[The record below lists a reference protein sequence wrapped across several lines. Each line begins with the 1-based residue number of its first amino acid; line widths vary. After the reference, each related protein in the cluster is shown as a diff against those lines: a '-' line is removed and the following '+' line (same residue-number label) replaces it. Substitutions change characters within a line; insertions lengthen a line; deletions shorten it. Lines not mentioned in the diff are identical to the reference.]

1 MRARCWR
8 RRGCI
13 VGEADE
19 DASSEAVKDLGSH
32 GCVVCSVFLIA
43 ARDRDLWGWHVARGL
58 VIPLVMVIFMFYSF
72 K

>member
-1 MRARCWR
+1 MQAHCQR
-8 RRGCI
+8 RQGCI
-13 VGEADE
+13 VGEADK
-19 DASSEAVKDLGSH
+19 DALSEAVKDLGSH

-43 ARDRDLWGWHVARGL
+43 TQDRDLWGWHVVRGL